1 MHMHARDK
9 ICNMIKNIEVY
20 NECSTCVCHGACVSV
35 SVCVKHGRLGN
46 NMHTMQSWKFKRWFL
61 MRACACIGP
70 NPKL

>member
-46 NMHTMQSWKFKRWFL
+46 NMHTMQAMEIQAL
-61 MRACACIGP
+61 VPHACVCVYW
-70 NPKL
+70 PKP